1 MIQIN
6 KQTDCCG
13 CSACEAICPKDAI
26 IMRADDFGFKYPR
39 VDLDKCI
46 DCHLCEKVCQFN
58 SNYDKSQ
65 NLEKP
70 LAYGVRHKNPEEV
83 ASSRS
88 GAAFIAIS
96 DVILRKGGIVYG
108 VGYQDN
114 FVVSHIKATD
124 VETRNKMKGSKYV
137 QSNLDGIFKSVK
149 EDLKQNRL
157 VLFSGTP
164 CQVAGLKSYV
174 GNKLAENLFL
184 VDIVCHGV
192 PSPKVWAEYLVWL
205 KKKWNTSIDVVNFRD
220 KRFGWRVHKES
231 YVTKNGLKYCNS
243 FTRAFY
249 KGLIIRQSCGAC
261 PFANTSRPS
270 DLTLADF
277 WGWEKNAPEWNK
289 DDLGLSLVLVNTPKG
304 KAWLAEAEAEVDARQ
319 FKLENC
325 LQNQLKRPLKLNP
338 ESLQFQKLYAEKG
351 FDYTMRK
358 FNCIGIGYKVY
369 SILSNMKQS
378 TKKALGR

>member
-1 MIQIN
+1 
-6 KQTDCCG
+6 
-13 CSACEAICPKDAI
+13 
-26 IMRADDFGFKYPR
+26 
-39 VDLDKCI
+39 
-46 DCHLCEKVCQFN
+46 
-58 SNYDKSQ
+58 
-65 NLEKP
+65 
-70 LAYGVRHKNPEEV
+70 
-83 ASSRS
+83 
-88 GAAFIAIS
+88 
-96 DVILRKGGIVYG
+96 
-108 VGYQDN
+108 
-114 FVVSHIKATD
+114 
-124 VETRNKMKGSKYV
+124 MKGSKYV

-243 FTRAFY
+243 FTRAFH